1 MSIAIV
7 TDSTADIPQ
16 SYLQEH
22 PIAIVP
28 TMLIL
33 DGTTYADGEGITRE
47 EFYRRLGTLSNPPT
61 TSAPPI
67 SLFHQVYEKLLHD
80 GATQIISIHV
90 ASAFSGVYGIASAAA
105 QSFKD
110 RIHVIDSESVTFGL
124 GFQVIA
130 AAEAAAAGASIE
142 EIHRIVAHVSQ
153 GVHFVALLDTIEH
166 LRRSGRVSWAAARIG
181 SLLNLKVMIEISKGQ
196 VYRLGL
202 FRTRQQGFAS
212 LVKHLRG
219 LGRLER
225 LALVYT
231 QLTDTEELGRL
242 QDAARDQLAGLPFMG
257 PVTTVI
263 GTHVGSNGIG
273 FIAVTA

>member
-7 TDSTADIPQ
+7 TDSTADIPL
-16 SYLQEH
+16 SLLQDH
-22 PIAIVP
+22 PIAVIP

-33 DGTTYADGEGITRE
+33 DGKTYADGEGITRE
-47 EFYRRLGTLSNPPT
+47 EFYQRLVTSSDLPT

-67 SLFHQVYEKLLHD
+67 SLFHQMYEKLLHD
-80 GATQIISIHV
+80 GATQVISIHV

-105 QSFKD
+105 QSFKE
-110 RIHVIDSESVTFGL
+110 RIHVIDSGSVTFGL

-130 AAEAAAAGASIE
+130 AAEAAAAGASTE
-142 EIHRIVAHVSQ
+142 EIHRVVEQVSQ
-153 GVHFVALLDTIEH
+153 RVHFVALLDTIEH
-166 LRRSGRVSWAAARIG
+166 LRRSGRVSWAAATIG
-181 SLLNLKVMIEISKGQ
+181 SLLNLKVMIEVSKGQ

-202 FRTRQQGFAS
+202 FRNRQQGFAS
-212 LVKHLRG
+212 LIKQLRG

-231 QLTDTEELGRL
+231 QLTHPEELSRL
-242 QDAARDQLAGLPFMG
+242 QEATREQLASLPFMG

>member
-16 SYLQEH
+16 AYIQDHS
-22 PIAIVP
+22 IVVVP

-33 DGTTYADGEGITRE
+33 DGQTYQDGEGITRE
-47 EFYRRLGTLSNPPT
+47 EFYQRLGTFTNPPT

-67 SLFHQVYEKLLHD
+67 SMFHQLYEKVLHD
-80 GATQIISIHV
+80 GATQVISIHV

-130 AAEAAAAGASIE
+130 AAEAAAAGASLE

-153 GVHFVALLDTIEH
+153 RVHFVALLDTIEH
-166 LRRSGRVSWAAARIG
+166 LRRSGRVSWAAATIG

-202 FRTRQQGFAS
+202 FRNRQQGFAS
-212 LVKHLRG
+212 LIKQLSG

-231 QLTDTEELGRL
+231 QLTHPEELNRL
-242 QDAARDQLAGLPFMG
+242 QEAAREQLASLPFMG